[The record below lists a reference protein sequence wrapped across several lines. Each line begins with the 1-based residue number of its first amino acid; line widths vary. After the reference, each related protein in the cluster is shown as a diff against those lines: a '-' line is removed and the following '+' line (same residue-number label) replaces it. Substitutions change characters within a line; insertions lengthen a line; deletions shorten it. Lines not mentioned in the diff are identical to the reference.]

1 MKKFLDIVPRD
12 KIFITVNLDP
22 TINEVGDI
30 EKQLDLYL
38 NMLGI
43 TYVDGIQL
51 HSPRFT
57 NIALNDVYLEI
68 KRLVKIGKARYIGVS
83 NIDLEQ
89 LQRLCEIVKIDF
101 FEGVYNLECKIYEDL
116 GVLNYC
122 LKNNIKFIAYQPL
135 RRNRTALRN
144 YEELV
149 KLAKKYQKTQ
159 NQVIINYLVYE
170 KNIMPIIKSTN
181 RNRIKENNSAL
192 DFKMAE

>member
-159 NQVIINYLVYE
+159 NQVIINYLV
-170 KNIMPIIKSTN
+170 
-181 RNRIKENNSAL
+181 
-192 DFKMAE
+192 

>member
-1 MKKFLDIVPRD
+1 
-12 KIFITVNLDP
+12 
-22 TINEVGDI
+22 
-30 EKQLDLYL
+30 
-38 NMLGI
+38 
-43 TYVDGIQL
+43 
-51 HSPRFT
+51 
-57 NIALNDVYLEI
+57 
-68 KRLVKIGKARYIGVS
+68 
-83 NIDLEQ
+83 LEQ